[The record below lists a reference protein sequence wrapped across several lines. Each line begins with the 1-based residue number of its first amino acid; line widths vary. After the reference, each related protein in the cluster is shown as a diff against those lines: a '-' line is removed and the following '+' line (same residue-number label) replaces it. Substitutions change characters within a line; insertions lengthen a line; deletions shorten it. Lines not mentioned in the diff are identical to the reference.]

1 MHDPN
6 AQVNATTEVNFQ
18 IDKYY
23 PVFGTSE
30 KPFENSLQIR
40 FTAVEGDYTAYFN
53 FGGKYTPPRLDY
65 KSKILYFNYPE
76 SYYNYLIDRLK
87 EETAYIVYREYKD
100 GHKWGEIY
108 FDKYP

>member
-1 MHDPN
+1 MKSFILFILISSVLFAQEYQMHDPN

-40 FTAVEGDYTAYFN
+40 FIAVEGDYTAYFN
-53 FGGKYTPPRLDY
+53 FRN
-65 KSKILYFNYPE
+65 I
-76 SYYNYLIDRLK
+76 
-87 EETAYIVYREYKD
+87 
-100 GHKWGEIY
+100 
-108 FDKYP
+108 